1 MALFPRNMEGAF
13 IGGVDSF
20 AAGLK

>member
-1 MALFPRNMEGAF
+1 MALFPRNMEGAI